1 MVISMEIKV
10 RVFLDNK
17 LIEPSELHNLTI
29 KSPTVDRIVNE
40 IVDEYQ
46 RYQNIKRRE
55 DKVS

>member
-1 MVISMEIKV
+1 MEIKV
-10 RVFLDNK
+10 RVFLAGK